1 MLTRRNSLLL
11 IAATLGLAAC
21 GGGNWETSY
30 TPVAA
35 PAANFRLAAVSV
47 SVPNTLTVS
56 ENESVYV
63 PKADIVWVEEPA
75 GDRRAQVKAI
85 FEEGI
90 SAGAS
95 GLRGA
100 TPVRIE
106 AVVQKFHALNMKS
119 RYSAPAGTGV
129 YDIAFI
135 ARIVDAR
142 TGAVL
147 VPDQLIRADAPAL
160 TGAAG
165 AQEQAQGKTQR
176 KANVAQISATIAGWL
191 GLGPDNRTSFRRMG
205 G

>member
-1 MLTRRNSLLL
+1 MISLRNGLIL

-21 GGGNWETSY
+21 GGSNWETSY
-30 TPVAA
+30 TPVEGAT
-35 PAANFRLAAVSV
+35 ANYRLASVSV
-47 SVPNTLTVS
+47 SVPSTLTVS
-56 ENESVYV
+56 ESETVYV

-90 SAGAS
+90 AAGAS

-106 AVVQKFHALNMKS
+106 AVVQKFHALNLKS
-119 RYSAPAGTGV
+119 RFSAPAGTGV

-147 VPDQLIRADAPAL
+147 VPDQIINADAPAL
-160 TGAAG
+160 TGAAA
-165 AQEQAQGKTQR
+165 AQEHAQGKTQR